1 MESFSRHSPDCKGP
15 VSLPVVGVIKA
26 AGFRMFLYKSDHF
39 TALAPLDRKYTDHAV
54 MLKNAE
60 NNDLT
65 SSIPTTVAL
74 PVPAK
79 RGLVAFHGP
88 FKDNP
93 EAQPVD
99 RTTKTKNS
107 SNRLSVAS
115 VNLPEFHTEVKLY
128 RTPHLRHLY
137 CPSASCQ
144 ARL

>member
-1 MESFSRHSPDCKGP
+1 
-15 VSLPVVGVIKA
+15 
-26 AGFRMFLYKSDHF
+26 MFPYKSDHF
-39 TALAPLDRKYTDHAV
+39 TALAPLDRKYPDHAV
-54 MLKNAE
+54 MLQNAE

-99 RTTKTKNS
+99 RNDQDKKFKQPPF
-107 SNRLSVAS
+107 R
-115 VNLPEFHTEVKLY
+115 
-128 RTPHLRHLY
+128 
-137 CPSASCQ
+137 
-144 ARL
+144 